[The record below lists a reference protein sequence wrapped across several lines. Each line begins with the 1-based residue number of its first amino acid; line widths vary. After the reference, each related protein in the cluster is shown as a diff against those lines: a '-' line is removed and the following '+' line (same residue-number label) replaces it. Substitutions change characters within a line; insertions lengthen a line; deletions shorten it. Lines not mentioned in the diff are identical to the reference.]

1 VDPLVVTQLLNIAF
15 GIATLAVL
23 TLGLAIV
30 FGLLGVLN
38 IAHGE
43 LIMLG
48 AYCAWVVQSAGLP
61 FIAAVPVA
69 MLVCGLIGWVIEIG
83 LIRQLY
89 ARPFDTLLATWGLSL
104 LLRKSAEAIWGL
116 GYRSL
121 NMPLSGSVN
130 VFGASYP
137 AYRLVLTVACIAGL
151 IAVGLWYLRSGT
163 GTRIK
168 AMVANPELAQAVGIR
183 TTVLARNAFIVG
195 CALAGLGGVMV
206 APLTPVYPYMGVDYI
221 LETFFVLVVGG
232 LGSLAGLAAG
242 AGIVG
247 GMESLVSAVVD
258 RTAGY
263 TTVLIIAILFLWLR
277 PRGLLARS

>member
-1 VDPLVVTQLLNIAF
+1 MDPLVVTQFLNIAF

-23 TLGLAIV
+23 ALGLAIV

-48 AYCAWVVQSAGLP
+48 AYSAWVAQSAGLP
-61 FIAAVPVA
+61 FLAAIPLALVA
-69 MLVCGLIGWVIEIG
+69 CGLLGWALEAG
-83 LIRQLY
+83 LIRPLY
-89 ARPFDTLLATWGLSL
+89 SRPFDTLLATWGLSL
-104 LLRKSAEAIWGL
+104 LLRKSAEAVWGL
-116 GYRSL
+116 GYKSL
-121 NMPLSGSVN
+121 TVPVSGSVD

-137 AYRLVLTVACIAGL
+137 AYRLLLILLCLAGVAVL
-151 IAVGLWYLRSGT
+151 AVWFLRSGT

-183 TTVLARNAFIVG
+183 TGRLARNTFVAG

-206 APLTPVYPYMGVDYI
+206 APLTPVHPFMGVDYI

-232 LGSLAGLAAG
+232 LGSIAGLLAG
-242 AGIVG
+242 AGVIG
-247 GMESLVSAVVD
+247 GIGSLVSAIVD

-263 TTVLIIAILFLWLR
+263 TTVLVIAILFLWLR
-277 PRGLLARS
+277 PRGLLARP

>member
-23 TLGLAIV
+23 ALGLAIV

-48 AYCAWVVQSAGLP
+48 AYSAWVVQSAGLP
-61 FIAAVPVA
+61 FVAAIPLALVA
-69 MLVCGLIGWVIEIG
+69 CALLGWALEAG
-83 LIRQLY
+83 LIRPLY

-104 LLRKSAEAIWGL
+104 LLRKSAEAVWGL
-116 GYRSL
+116 GYKSL
-121 NMPLSGSVN
+121 AMPVSGSVD
-130 VFGASYP
+130 VLGASYP
-137 AYRLVLTVACIAGL
+137 AYRLLLILVCAAGVAL
-151 IAVGLWYLRSGT
+151 LAVWFLRSGT

-183 TTVLARNAFIVG
+183 TGALARNTFIAG

-206 APLTPVYPYMGVDYI
+206 APLTPVHPFMGVDYI

-232 LGSLAGLAAG
+232 LGSLAGLLAG

-247 GMESLVSAVVD
+247 GIGSLVSAIID

-263 TTVLIIAILFLWLR
+263 TTVLVIAILFLWLR
-277 PRGLLARS
+277 PRGLLARP

>member
-1 VDPLVVTQLLNIAF
+1 VDPLVVTQILNVAF
-15 GIATLAVL
+15 GIAILAVL
-23 TLGLAIV
+23 ALGLAIV

-48 AYCAWVVQSAGLP
+48 AYCAWIAQSAGLP
-61 FIAAVPVA
+61 FVTAIPLALA
-69 MLVCGLIGWVIEIG
+69 VCGLLGWAIERG

-104 LLRKSAEAIWGL
+104 LLRKTAEAIWGL
-116 GYRSL
+116 GYKSL
-121 NMPLSGSVN
+121 TMPISGSIDVL
-130 VFGASYP
+130 GAPYP
-137 AYRLVLTVACIAGL
+137 AYRLVLTGLCIAGFGA
-151 IAVGLWYLRSGT
+151 IAAWYLRSST

-168 AMVANPELAQAVGIR
+168 AMVANPDLAQAVGLR
-183 TTVLARNAFIVG
+183 TAVLARNAFIVG

-206 APLTPVYPYMGVDYI
+206 APLTPVYPFMGIDYI
-221 LETFFVLVVGG
+221 LETFFVLVIGG
-232 LGSLAGLAAG
+232 LGSLAGLVVG

-247 GMESLVSAVVD
+247 GIESLVSAVVD

-263 TTVLIIAILFLWLR
+263 TTVLVIAILFLWLR
-277 PRGLLARS
+277 PRGVLARP

>member
-1 VDPLVVTQLLNIAF
+1 LDPLVVTQILNVLF

-23 TLGLAIV
+23 ALGLAIV

-48 AYCAWVVQSAGLP
+48 AYSAWLVQSAGLP
-61 FIAAVPVA
+61 YLLALPLAIA
-69 MLVCGLIGWVIEIG
+69 VCALLGWAIEAG
-83 LIRQLY
+83 LIRPLY

-104 LLRKSAEAIWGL
+104 LIRKSAEAVWGL
-116 GYRSL
+116 GYKSL
-121 NMPLSGSVN
+121 AVPVAGSVS

-137 AYRLVLTVACIAGL
+137 AYRLLLIVLCVAGIGMLA
-151 IAVGLWYLRSGT
+151 LWFLRSGT

-168 AMVANPELAQAVGIR
+168 AMVANPDLAQAVGIR
-183 TTVLARNAFIVG
+183 TGRLARNAFIAG

-206 APLTPVYPYMGVDYI
+206 APLTPVHPFMGIDYI

-232 LGSLAGLAAG
+232 LGSLAGLLAG
-242 AGIVG
+242 AGIIG
-247 GMESLVSAVVD
+247 GIGSLVSAVVD

-263 TTVLIIAILFLWLR
+263 TTVLVIAILFLWLR
-277 PRGLLARS
+277 PRGLLARP

>member
-1 VDPLVVTQLLNIAF
+1 MDPLVVTQILNVLF

-23 TLGLAIV
+23 ALGLAIV

-43 LIMLG
+43 LVMLG
-48 AYCAWVVQSAGLP
+48 AYSAWIVQTAGLP
-61 FIAAVPVA
+61 YATAVPLALAVT
-69 MLVCGLIGWVIEIG
+69 GLFGWVIEAG
-83 LIRQLY
+83 LIRPLY

-104 LLRKSAEAIWGL
+104 LLRKTAEAVWGL
-116 GYRSL
+116 GYKSL
-121 NMPLSGSVN
+121 SVPVRGSIEVL
-130 VFGASYP
+130 GAAYP
-137 AYRLVLTVACIAGL
+137 AYRLLLIVSCLLGIGLVA
-151 IAVGLWYLRSGT
+151 LWFLKSGT

-183 TTVLARNAFIVG
+183 TGALARNTFVAG
-195 CALAGLGGVMV
+195 SALAGLGGAMV
-206 APLTPVYPYMGVDYI
+206 APLTPVHPFMGIDYI

-232 LGSLAGLAAG
+232 LGSVAGLVAG

-247 GMESLVSAVVD
+247 GLGSLVSAVID

-263 TTVLIIAILFLWLR
+263 TTVLVIAILFLWLR

>member
-1 VDPLVVTQLLNIAF
+1 MDPLAVTQLLNIAF

-23 TLGLAIV
+23 ALGLAIV

-48 AYCAWVVQSAGLP
+48 AYSAWLAQSAGLP
-61 FIAAVPVA
+61 YAAAIPLA
-69 MLVCGLIGWVIEIG
+69 LLVCGLLGWAIEAG
-83 LIRQLY
+83 LIRPLY

-104 LLRKSAEAIWGL
+104 LIRKSAEAVWGL
-116 GYRSL
+116 GYKSL
-121 NMPLSGSVN
+121 TVPVSGSIDVL
-130 VFGASYP
+130 GAPYP
-137 AYRLVLTVACIAGL
+137 AYRLLLILFCLAG
-151 IAVGLWYLRSGT
+151 IAVIAVWFLRSGT

-183 TTVLARNAFIVG
+183 TGRLARNAFIAG

-206 APLTPVYPYMGVDYI
+206 APLTPVHPFMGIDYI

-232 LGSLAGLAAG
+232 LGSLAGLLAG
-242 AGIVG
+242 AGVIG
-247 GMESLVSAVVD
+247 GIESLVSAVID

-263 TTVLIIAILFLWLR
+263 TTVLVIAILFLWLR
-277 PRGLLARS
+277 PRGLLARP

>member
-1 VDPLVVTQLLNIAF
+1 MDPLAVTQLLNVAF

-23 TLGLAIV
+23 ALGLAIV

-48 AYCAWVVQSAGLP
+48 AYSAWLAQSAGLP
-61 FIAAVPVA
+61 YAAAIPLA
-69 MLVCGLIGWVIEIG
+69 LLVCGLLGWAIEAG
-83 LIRQLY
+83 LIRPLY

-104 LLRKSAEAIWGL
+104 LIRKSAEAVWGL
-116 GYRSL
+116 GYKSL
-121 NMPLSGSVN
+121 TVPVSGSIDVL
-130 VFGASYP
+130 GAPYP
-137 AYRLVLTVACIAGL
+137 AYRLLLILFCLAG
-151 IAVGLWYLRSGT
+151 IAVIAVWFLRSGT

-183 TTVLARNAFIVG
+183 TGRLARNAFIAG

-206 APLTPVYPYMGVDYI
+206 APLTPVHPFMGIDYI

-232 LGSLAGLAAG
+232 LGSLAGLLAG
-242 AGIVG
+242 AGVIG
-247 GMESLVSAVVD
+247 GIESLVSAVID

-263 TTVLIIAILFLWLR
+263 TTVLVIAILFLWLR
-277 PRGLLARS
+277 PRGLLARP

>member
-1 VDPLVVTQLLNIAF
+1 MDPLIVTQFLNIAF
-15 GIATLAVL
+15 GIATLAIL
-23 TLGLAIV
+23 ALGLAIV

-61 FIAAVPVA
+61 FVAAVPAA
-69 MLVCGLIGWVIEIG
+69 MLACGLLGWAIERG

-104 LLRKSAEAIWGL
+104 LLRKSAEAVWGM
-116 GYRSL
+116 GYKSL
-121 NMPLSGSVN
+121 AMPISGSVE
-130 VFGASYP
+130 VFGAAYP
-137 AYRLVLTVACIAGL
+137 AYRLLLTVLCAAGL
-151 IAVGLWYLRSGT
+151 AAAAVWFLRSGT

-183 TTVLARNAFIVG
+183 TGALARNAFIAG
-195 CALAGLGGVMV
+195 CALAGLGGVLV
-206 APLTPVYPYMGVDYI
+206 APLTPVHPFMGVDYI
-221 LETFFVLVVGG
+221 LQTFFVLVVGG
-232 LGSLAGLAAG
+232 LGSVAGLISG

-247 GMESLVSAVVD
+247 GLESLVSAIVD

-263 TTVLIIAILFLWLR
+263 TTVLVIAILFLWLR
-277 PRGLLARS
+277 PRGILARP